1 MRYTL
6 CLLFAFKRT
15 VFNLNKNTQY
25 GSLHIISS
33 CKADLFNCS
42 AHHGQSLI
50 EWSSWWR
57 HQMEKIS
64 VLLALCE
71 VNGEFISQRP
81 VTRSFDVFFDLLL
94 NRRLNKQPIRRWFE
108 TPSRSLWRHCNW
120 IMYFV
125 VLYFLLNIFVTPG
138 QFAGCASFIFPDR
151 FTGTWVNWFQRLR
164 NNSEVMGSGDL
175 HRSTTKHD
183 ATRGLC
189 IRAEIHC
196 TKELCVVTILEAS
209 VLHQFIIDKNHKVNR
224 NTKQISSIKI
234 GFATIYKTVTG

>member
-1 MRYTL
+1 MSYTL

-15 VFNLNKNTQY
+15 VSNLKKNDCQY
-25 GSLHIISS
+25 WSSHIICS
-33 CKADLFNCS
+33 CNMTAVPIHVMVSLGLNDAHDDVTKRKKVS
-42 AHHGQSLI
+42 A
-50 EWSSWWR
+50 
-57 HQMEKIS
+57 
-64 VLLALCE
+64 LLALCAE
-71 VNGEFISQRP
+71 NSPANGEFPAQRP

-94 NRRLNKQPIRRWFE
+94 NKRLNKQSIRRWFE

-175 HRSTTKHD
+175 HKSTTKHD
-183 ATRGLC
+183 TTRGLC
-189 IRAEIHC
+189 IRAEMYC
-196 TKELCVVTILEAS
+196 TKGLCVVTILEAS
-209 VLHQFIIDKNHKVNR
+209 VLHQFIID
-224 NTKQISSIKI
+224 
-234 GFATIYKTVTG
+234 